1 MTSIH
6 VPARRS
12 LVVMS
17 SMSSRKRLE
26 ITPRPSASRNSP
38 PFLPPSK
45 YRSSP
50 SSCSSC
56 ASMYSA
62 SLHRILVGSG
72 SSPAA
77 TALEW
82 HPPSSSQ
89 SPPPLNLPAM
99 NLLLTTASRTLSLSA
114 VPRVNIVWRGW
125 PAGRLAGGV
134 TPAAATGA
142 ARILD
147 SAARAEVGSANSR
160 GDASG
165 SLPSLHHSHDAG
177 VEGIA

>member
-114 VPRVNIVWRGW
+114 VPRVNIVGRA
-125 PAGRLAGGV
+125 AGRLAGGV